1 MIRLAVK
8 RPILT
13 FVVYAVLFILGIF
26 YLTRIKID
34 LFPNVTLPSISVV
47 TFYRGASSE
56 DVEKLVTEPLERSLS
71 TIPNVN
77 NIRSFSQENLSTIIL
92 EFNEGTDLNA
102 ATNDI
107 RDRLDFALRLLPKD
121 VERPTIFKFDL
132 SQFPILVGAIYSDD
146 SLRDLRKEFDDYIQT
161 ELERVP
167 GVGQVLLF
175 GGGKKRQVNI
185 LVDKTKLEAYGL
197 TLDQIANAIGLNNL
211 NVPVGNIKYSDFDYV
226 VRVEG
231 EIKNPKDI
239 ANIPIIRRDGSI
251 IKISDVAKVDY
262 SYADNINN
270 ISALGKDA
278 LVIGIFKQSGANTVE
293 VGTEV
298 KKRIQ
303 ELSKKYNFKF
313 LISIDFSK
321 NIINSIDNLR
331 KEALNAAIFV
341 FLIVL
346 LILRNFTASFII
358 ALAIPTSVIVAFI
371 YLYLAGTTLNIISL
385 SALAIA
391 VGLVVDDAI
400 VVIEN
405 IFYHREKGET
415 PISASIFATEEVSQA
430 VIASTITR
438 IVVVLPLL
446 LAGGF
451 VGLFFK
457 ELVFVIAMTLIV
469 SLLVSFSLTPML
481 ASKFLK
487 DPKPPTTIIG
497 KFLEKILTSL
507 EKWHKKLLTWS
518 VKHKFISITTV
529 MIIFILGFSVFRFVN
544 TEFIPAQDT
553 GDITLNILLPPA
565 TKLEKTNEIMKKVED
580 IMSKNKYIQYY
591 VLRSGPTESGF
602 ASVSGLVEQ
611 SNFIG
616 GFIKLI
622 PREKRDKDNREIA
635 KEIESEIKKIPG
647 PQIINVNAGNAVG
660 QLLFGGGKPISI
672 EIYGDDIKASDSI
685 ANLIKERLEKV
696 EGIVGVSVSRQSA
709 NPEIKIR
716 FKEEALAKNGL
727 TVAQVGNYLRSAIFG
742 SIASTIKIEGLD
754 VDVLLR
760 LDENYRNLTTLK
772 NIQIPTPLGYSVYLS
787 SIADI
792 QYGYGPLVIERINKQ
807 RVVKVESDY
816 FNRALSEI
824 VNDIQ
829 KIINSIILPPGV
841 SVKITGSFE
850 RQREAFNQLFLA
862 LFLGIALLYLVMAAQ
877 LSSFLY
883 PAIIMLSIPF
893 AFVGVAIIFA
903 ITKYPLSVN
912 AFVGIIL
919 VSGIVLSNAILMTD
933 YMNILKQR
941 GYDLISA
948 VIEGAN
954 RRLRPILITTLTV
967 IIAAVPLAL
976 SRGEGAEQFKP
987 LAIAVIGGLTFST
1000 IITLF
1005 FIPTVYSVFEAIK
1018 LRRQR

>member
-1 MIRLAVK
+1 MIRLAVR

-13 FVVYAVLFILGIF
+13 FVVYAVLLILGLF
-26 YLTRIKID
+26 YLTRIKTD
-34 LFPNVTLPSISVV
+34 LFPNVTLPTISIV

-56 DVEKLVTEPLERSLS
+56 DVEKLVTEPLERALS
-71 TIPNVN
+71 TIPNVK
-77 NIRSFSQENLSTIIL
+77 NINSFSQENLSTIIL

-107 RDRLDFALRLLPKD
+107 RDRLDFTLRLLPRD
-121 VERPTIFKFDL
+121 VDRPTIFKFDL
-132 SQFPILVGAIYSDD
+132 SQFPILIGAIYSDD
-146 SLRDLRKEFDDYIQT
+146 SLRDLRKEFDDYIQS
-161 ELERVP
+161 ELERIP

-175 GGGKKRQVNI
+175 GGGRKRQVNI
-185 LVDKTKLEAYGL
+185 LVDKSKLEAYGL
-197 TLDQIANAIGLNNL
+197 TLDQLANAIRLNNL
-211 NVPVGNIKYSDFDYV
+211 NVPVGDIKYADFDYT

-231 EIKNPKDI
+231 EIKDPKKI

-262 SYADNINN
+262 SYADRMNN
-270 ISALGKDA
+270 IIALGRDA
-278 LVIGIFKQSGANTVE
+278 LIIGIFKQSDANAVE
-293 VGTEV
+293 VGLRV
-298 KKRIQ
+298 KEKVQ
-303 ELSKKYNFKF
+303 ELSKNYNFKF
-313 LISIDFSK
+313 LISIDFSQ
-321 NIINSIDNLR
+321 NVLNSIKNLR

-346 LILRNFTASFII
+346 LTLRNFTASIII

-371 YLYLAGTTLNIISL
+371 YLYLAGTTLNLISL
-385 SALAIA
+385 SALALA

-405 IFYHREKGET
+405 IFYHREKGEN

-451 VGLFFK
+451 VGLFFR
-457 ELVFVIAMTLIV
+457 ELVFIIAMTLIV

-497 KFLEKILTSL
+497 KFLENVLTL
-507 EKWHKKLLTWS
+507 IEEGHKKLLTWS
-518 VKHKFISITTV
+518 VKHKFISITAII
-529 MIIFILGFSVFRFVN
+529 IIFTLGFSVFRFVN

-553 GDITLNILLPPA
+553 GDITLNILMPPS
-565 TKLEKTNEIMKKVED
+565 TKLEKTTEVMKKVED
-580 IMSKNKYIQYY
+580 ILSKNKYVQYY
-591 VLRSGPTESGF
+591 ALRSGPTESGF
-602 ASVSGLVEQ
+602 ASVSGFVEQ

-622 PREKRDKDNREIA
+622 PKEKRDKDNREIA
-635 KEIESEIKKIPG
+635 KQIETEIKKIAG
-647 PQIINVNAGNAVG
+647 PQVINVNAGNAAG
-660 QLLFGGGKPISI
+660 QLLFGSGKPISI
-672 EIYGDDIKASDSI
+672 EIYGSDIKTTDSI
-685 ANLIKERLEKV
+685 ANLIKGKLEKIN
-696 EGIVGVSVSRQSA
+696 GIVGVNVSRQSA
-709 NPEIKIR
+709 NPEIKIK
-716 FKEEALAKNGL
+716 FKEEALAKHGL
-727 TVAQVGNYLRSAIFG
+727 TIAQVGNYLRSAIFG
-742 SIASTIKIEGLD
+742 NTASTIKIEGLD
-754 VDVLLR
+754 VDILLR
-760 LDENYRNLTTLK
+760 FDENYRNLTTLK
-772 NIQIPTPLGYSVYLS
+772 NIQISTPIGYSVYLS
-787 SIADI
+787 DIADI

-807 RVVKVESDY
+807 RIVKVESDY
-816 FNRALSEI
+816 YNRALSEI
-824 VNDIQ
+824 VNDVR
-829 KIINSIILPPGV
+829 KIVNSIILPVGV
-841 SVKITGSFE
+841 SIKITGSFE
-850 RQREAFNQLFLA
+850 RQREAFGQLFLA

-903 ITKYPLSVN
+903 ITQYPLSVN
-912 AFVGIIL
+912 AFVGVIL

-967 IIAAVPLAL
+967 IIASTPLAL

-987 LAIAVIGGLTFST
+987 LAIAVIGGLVFST

-1018 LRRQR
+1018 SRRQI